1 MSPEKPAEDYDK
13 IARKIEL
20 SRFKISGVTSIE
32 RYQQCNRCK
41 IKLNVDRDEEIIC
54 LLCGETFCNSCIDK
68 HIKDETKGL

>member
-1 MSPEKPAEDYDK
+1 MSPKKPSEYYNK
-13 IARKIEL
+13 IIRKIEL
-20 SRFKISGVTSIE
+20 SRFNKNGLTSIE

-68 HIKDETKGL
+68 HTKDER